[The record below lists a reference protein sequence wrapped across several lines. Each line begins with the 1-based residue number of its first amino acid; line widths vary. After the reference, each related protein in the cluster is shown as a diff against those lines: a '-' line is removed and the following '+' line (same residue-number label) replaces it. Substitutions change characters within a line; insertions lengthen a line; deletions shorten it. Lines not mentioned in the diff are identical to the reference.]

1 MWEITLSKG
10 ERLKAAA
17 RDAADT
23 PSMDEESFQAFYEAT
38 ARPLWSYLSRV
49 SGDAALADDLL
60 QESYYR
66 FLSAS
71 RQGMSEAHEKNY
83 LFRIA
88 TNLLR
93 DHWRRGKA
101 AEPLVPDT
109 ASVAGKDDTAGR
121 VQVQSDVGRALE
133 RLKPR
138 ERELLWLAYVEGFSH
153 KQIAETIG
161 LKTESIRLLV
171 FRARQKLGALLRK
184 RGLGPAGSRRS
195 TE

>member
-1 MWEITLSKG
+1 MSMWEATLSRG
-10 ERLKAAA
+10 ERLRAAVRA
-17 RDAADT
+17 DAGT
-23 PSMDEESFQAFYEAT
+23 PSMDDESFQAFYEST

-49 SGDAALADDLL
+49 SGDASLADDLL

-66 FLSAS
+66 FLRAGP
-71 RQGMSEAHEKNY
+71 QGMSEAHGKNY

-93 DHWRRGKA
+93 DHWRRGRA
-101 AEPLVPDT
+101 TGHLARDT
-109 ASVAGKDDTAGR
+109 TRARQDTVERA
-121 VQVQSDVGRALE
+121 QVQSDVGRALE
-133 RLKPR
+133 KLKPR

-171 FRARQKLGALLRK
+171 FRARQNFAGLLRK
-184 RGLGPAGSRRS
+184 RGLGPGGQSG
-195 TE
+195 